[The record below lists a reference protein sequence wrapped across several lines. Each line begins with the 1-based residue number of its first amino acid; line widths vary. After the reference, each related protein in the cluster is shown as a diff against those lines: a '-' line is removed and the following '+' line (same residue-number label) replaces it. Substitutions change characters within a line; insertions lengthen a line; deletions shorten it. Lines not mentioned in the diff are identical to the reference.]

1 MKQSDLTLGDASL
14 NDAAGNADDR
24 PANAPRRA
32 LLQGSGFALGAS
44 LWPTLTQAQAGVDEL
59 DGVTPPTHNP
69 ATEYVF
75 TIRATI
81 AEVMNVGATARGS
94 IRAIPITGG
103 TVEGE
108 RLRGRVVPGGA
119 DWQRTRDDGVTELEA
134 TYAIELDDQTL
145 VKVVNRG
152 IIAPQAE
159 GEPYFR
165 TAVQF
170 TAPAGPHAW
179 LNEALFLCRAG
190 LDPERSD
197 TVVVEVYK
205 LV

>member
-1 MKQSDLTLGDASL
+1 MEAAAAMETDTTDLSL
-14 NDAAGNADDR
+14 
-24 PANAPRRA
+24 RRQRRT
-32 LLQGSGFALGAS
+32 LLQGSSLALGAS
-44 LWPTLTQAQAGVDEL
+44 LFSSLAQGQAIGEEL
-59 DGVTPPTHNP
+59 DGRTEPTHNP
-69 ATEYVF
+69 STEYVF

-81 AEVMNVGATARGS
+81 AEALTVGETARGS

-103 TVEGE
+103 VVEGE
-108 RLRGRVVPGGA
+108 AIKGRVVPGGA
-119 DWQRTRDDGVTELEA
+119 DWQRSREDGVTELEA
-134 TYAIELDDQTL
+134 TYAIELDDGTL

-152 IIAPQAE
+152 IIAPQDD
-159 GEPYFR
+159 GERYFR

-170 TAPAGPHAW
+170 TAPTGPHAW

>member
-1 MKQSDLTLGDASL
+1 MKQDHSALISTVESMPEQPAS
-14 NDAAGNADDR
+14 
-24 PANAPRRA
+24 APRRA
-32 LLQGSGFALGAS
+32 LLQGTGFALGAS
-44 LWPTLTQAQAGVDEL
+44 LWPTLTQAQAGVDAL

-69 ATEYVF
+69 ASDYVF

-81 AEVMNVGATARGS
+81 AEAMTVGATARGS

-103 TVEGE
+103 TVEGD

-152 IIAPQAE
+152 IIAAQTE
-159 GEPYFR
+159 GERYFR

-190 LDPERSD
+190 LDPERTD

>member
-1 MKQSDLTLGDASL
+1 MAQDADKQTQMEGEALPAS
-14 NDAAGNADDR
+14 
-24 PANAPRRA
+24 PVRRN
-32 LLQGSGFALGAS
+32 LLQGGSALALGAA
-44 LWPTLTQAQAGVDEL
+44 LLPGHAGAQSIGEDL
-59 DGVTPPTHNP
+59 DGRTAPTYNP
-69 ATEYVF
+69 STEYVF

-81 AEVMNVGATARGS
+81 AAPLDVGETARGG

-103 TVEGE
+103 EVRGDTVN
-108 RLRGRVVPGGA
+108 GRVVPGGA
-119 DWQRTRDDGVTELEA
+119 DWQRSREDGVTELEA
-134 TYAIELDDQTL
+134 TYAIELDDGTL

-152 IIAPQAE
+152 IIAPQDA
-159 GEPYFR
+159 GERYFR

-190 LDPERSD
+190 LDPQRSD